1 MATSAVY
8 LVKKPPDIVEVSDR
22 FTQFHRNRF
31 NSRRLAFWVD
41 KGNAE
46 VSVQSNAKTEKI
58 LVVSTCQMLVLL
70 LFNQRTPWTF
80 KDILKATRIPRKDLA
95 VAVLSMTHLKVKVM
109 RKALNTK
116 ELHDDDKF
124 QANPNYS
131 NER

>member
-80 KDILKATRIPRKDLA
+80 KDILKATRIPRNDFGCGCA
-95 VAVLSMTHLKVKVM
+95 EYDAPEGEGNAQSSQYQGVA
-109 RKALNTK
+109 R
-116 ELHDDDKF
+116 
-124 QANPNYS
+124 
-131 NER
+131 R